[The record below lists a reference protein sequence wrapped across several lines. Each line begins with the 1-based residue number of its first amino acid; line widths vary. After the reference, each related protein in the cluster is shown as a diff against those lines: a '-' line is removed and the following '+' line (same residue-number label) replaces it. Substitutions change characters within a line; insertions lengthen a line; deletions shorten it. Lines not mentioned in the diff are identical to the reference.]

1 MRGAARLNSEL
12 QGLIQLQ
19 ELDLKIGQI
28 QQRVEEVPEQIAEV
42 DLWLEDSV
50 SNLEQ
55 IKQRIEQTN
64 KDRRD
69 SEGAVEMLREQL
81 SKYKGQLMEVKTNR
95 EYQVMLQEISNTEE
109 AISGKEDQ
117 ILERMMRL
125 DDLEQQANRTRKEL
139 EEKMAQV
146 STKKQELE
154 SFVSQSET
162 QVADFASQRSQLEKE
177 IPDSLLDRYHR
188 IASARDGVAL
198 VGVTDQSCQACN
210 VRLRPQLFSEVKASQ
225 NIVTCESC
233 NRILYYAGS

>member
-162 QVADFASQRSQLEKE
+162 QVADFASQRGQLEKE
-177 IPDSLLDRYHR
+177 IPESLLDRYRR